1 MDRGLPIGTAAGA
14 NAFIASGATCVKAGN
29 GMVST
34 WTLAGSTTTYSGS
47 YSTDGYNITAALTW
61 VDPGTDFTTGY
72 GGSGDGAAGD
82 EVGMGTCVATLQTDG
97 ATELAAATTTEGNYA
112 LCHFIFWTSATGT
125 VNLVAAASGANDWGQ
140 SNYLNETQWGT
151 AGNGVKGNGMK
162 ATNSGGTII
171 SATTQ
176 GHALTPAGAS
186 GTTTITAGTK
196 NFFWYQPVWSNTY
209 AATALR
215 RYNGGGTEAEKVKA
229 YCVSQRKL
237 DGATH
242 ISNGFVAQTAVTTL
256 TGASALAASALAL
269 GVASLAI

>member
-1 MDRGLPIGTAAGA
+1 MSSL
-14 NAFIASGATCVKAGN
+14 IASGATCVKAGN

-61 VDPGTDFTTGY
+61 VDPGTDFTTTY
-72 GGSGDGAAGD
+72 GGTNETSTSGAQ
-82 EVGMGTCVATLQTDG
+82 VGMGTCVATLQTDG
-97 ATELAAATTTEGNYA
+97 ATELAASTTTEGNYA
-112 LCHFIFWTSATGT
+112 LCHFIFFVSGSGT
-125 VNLVAAASGANDWGQ
+125 VTLVAAASSTNDWGQ

-186 GTTTITAGTK
+186 GTTPSGPTPTL
-196 NFFWYQPVWSNTY
+196 PPLS
-209 AATALR
+209 AATTEVAPRPR
-215 RYNGGGTEAEKVKA
+215 RSRPTACPRDSSASPPMLPV
-229 YCVSQRKL
+229 VSSPRPPSPPSPVPPLLPPAPSPSVLLPLPSEQ
-237 DGATH
+237 
-242 ISNGFVAQTAVTTL
+242 IS
-256 TGASALAASALAL
+256 SA
-269 GVASLAI
+269 

>member
-1 MDRGLPIGTAAGA
+1 MSSL
-14 NAFIASGATCVKAGN
+14 IASGATCVKAGN

-47 YSTDGYNITAALTW
+47 YSTDGYNITASLTW
-61 VDPGTDFTTGY
+61 VDPGVDFSTSY
-72 GGSGDGAAGD
+72 GGTNETVSTNT

-97 ATELAAATTTEGNYA
+97 ATELAASTTTEGNYA
-112 LCHFIFWTSATGT
+112 LCHFIFFQSKTGT
-125 VNLVAAASGANDWGQ
+125 VVLVAAASGTNDWGQ

-151 AGNGVKGNGMK
+151 AGAGIKGNGLK

-176 GHALTPAGAS
+176 GHAITPAGAS
-186 GTTTITAGTK
+186 GTTDITAGAKT
-196 NFFWYQPVWSNTY
+196 FFWYQPVWSNTY

-229 YCVSQRKL
+229 YCVSMRKL
-237 DGATH
+237 DGASHLTG
-242 ISNGFVAQTAVTTL
+242 GFVAQTAVTTL
-256 TGASALAASALAL
+256 TGASALAASAIAL

>member
-1 MDRGLPIGTAAGA
+1 MSSL
-14 NAFIASGATCVKAGN
+14 IASGATCVKAGN

-61 VDPGTDFTTGY
+61 VDPGTDFTT
-72 GGSGDGAAGD
+72 
-82 EVGMGTCVATLQTDG
+82 
-97 ATELAAATTTEGNYA
+97 TEGNYA
-112 LCHFIFWTSATGT
+112 LCHFIFFVSGSGT
-125 VNLVAAASGANDWGQ
+125 VTLVAAASGTNDWGQ

-176 GHALTPAGAS
+176 GHALTPAVAS

-196 NFFWYQPVWSNTY
+196 NFFWYQPIWSNTY

-229 YCVSQRKL
+229 YCVSQRL
-237 DGATH
+237 LSVSTH
-242 ISNGFVAQTAVTTL
+242 VAGGFVAQTAVTTL
-256 TGASALAASALAL
+256 TGASALAASAIAL

>member
-1 MDRGLPIGTAAGA
+1 MSSL
-14 NAFIASGATCVKAGN
+14 IASGATCVKAGN

-61 VDPGTDFTTGY
+61 VDPGTDFTTTY
-72 GGSGDGAAGD
+72 GGTNETSTSGAQ
-82 EVGMGTCVATLQTDG
+82 VGMGTCVATLQTDG
-97 ATELAAATTTEGNYA
+97 ATELAASTTTEGNYA
-112 LCHFIFWTSATGT
+112 LCHFIFFVSGSGT
-125 VNLVAAASGANDWGQ
+125 VTLVAAASGTNDWGQ

-196 NFFWYQPVWSNTY
+196 NFFWYQPIWSNTY

-229 YCVSQRKL
+229 YCVSQRL
-237 DGATH
+237 LSVSTH
-242 ISNGFVAQTAVTTL
+242 VAGGFVAQTAVTTL
-256 TGASALAASALAL
+256 TGASALAASAIAL